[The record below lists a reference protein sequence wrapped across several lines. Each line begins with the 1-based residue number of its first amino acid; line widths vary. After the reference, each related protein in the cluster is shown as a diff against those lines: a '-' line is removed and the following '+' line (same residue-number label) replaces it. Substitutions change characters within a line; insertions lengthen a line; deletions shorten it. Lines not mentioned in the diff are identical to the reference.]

1 MRRRLLRPVRAAKL
15 VARDPRVPRW
25 LKLLALLGAL
35 PVPGPFDELVLVV
48 VLVLLAARH
57 REPVRDAWRNAK

>member
-1 MRRRLLRPVRAAKL
+1 MRKLVRPLRAAKL

-48 VLVLLAARH
+48 VLVLLLARH
-57 REPVRDAWRNAK
+57 RDHVMEVWALAQ